1 MYGWEES
8 YKHAMLETHRSKIP
22 ERIDAAQTAINRRLD
37 EINAGHDS
45 REERLAIRD
54 ALAGLN
60 VLPRE
65 VLPQTIELI

>member
-8 YKHAMLETHRSKIP
+8 YKHAMLETDRSKIP

-37 EINAGHDS
+37 EINARHDS

-60 VLPRE
+60 VLRRE